1 MALIS
6 EILNVFIENTKNIY
20 NYTVFQLKHP
30 SFTNV
35 YYCVLIA
42 YLFCFTLEVVLPKQ
56 RKHGLLSRK
65 GFWLDTFYVF
75 FNDVIV
81 YVIGLFGLCAVTEL
95 IFLKILG
102 LFGVHTL
109 KFADITHWNPILQ
122 VGILFVIQDFCEFW
136 AHYFL
141 HRFDIL
147 WAFHKIHHAQET
159 LGAGSTRRFHFVEM
173 FIFKPIIYITGNLA
187 NKNNCEYHVVNVSF
201 TTEDILVLTMK
212 SDPRNACYL
221 DDLKQI
227 NIDLS
232 KVDFKRT
239 NSVETTQRVLLY
251 PEKMQSPFELMYGAK
266 SQMNHIKYL
275 PFNVIIAFDKGATYE
290 PNLATRLARALLKL
304 NQLIPKANSGKELY

>member
-1 MALIS
+1 MVLM
-6 EILNVFIENTKNIY
+6 
-20 NYTVFQLKHP
+20 HG
-30 SFTNV
+30 V
-35 YYCVLIA
+35 YAQV
-42 YLFCFTLEVVLPKQ
+42 PNSQ
-56 RKHGLLSRK
+56 RKK
-65 GFWLDTFYVF
+65 PVKKAKVKVEAPAPVVAEPVKEPNKEETEAW
-75 FNDVIV
+75 VI
-81 YVIGLFGLCAVTEL
+81 E
-95 IFLKILG
+95 KIL
-102 LFGVHTL
+102 
-109 KFADITHWNPILQ
+109 K
-122 VGILFVIQDFCEFW
+122 
-136 AHYFL
+136 
-141 HRFDIL
+141 
-147 WAFHKIHHAQET
+147 
-159 LGAGSTRRFHFVEM
+159 
-173 FIFKPIIYITGNLA
+173 FKPIIYITGNLA

>member
-1 MALIS
+1 MVLM
-6 EILNVFIENTKNIY
+6 
-20 NYTVFQLKHP
+20 HG
-30 SFTNV
+30 V
-35 YYCVLIA
+35 YAQV
-42 YLFCFTLEVVLPKQ
+42 PNSQ
-56 RKHGLLSRK
+56 RKKPVKKAKVKVEVLAPVVVEPVK
-65 GFWLDTFYVF
+65 EPTKEETEAW
-75 FNDVIV
+75 VI
-81 YVIGLFGLCAVTEL
+81 E
-95 IFLKILG
+95 KIL
-102 LFGVHTL
+102 
-109 KFADITHWNPILQ
+109 K
-122 VGILFVIQDFCEFW
+122 
-136 AHYFL
+136 
-141 HRFDIL
+141 
-147 WAFHKIHHAQET
+147 
-159 LGAGSTRRFHFVEM
+159 
-173 FIFKPIIYITGNLA
+173 FKPIIYITGNLA

>member
-1 MALIS
+1 
-6 EILNVFIENTKNIY
+6 T
-20 NYTVFQLKHP
+20 
-30 SFTNV
+30 
-35 YYCVLIA
+35 
-42 YLFCFTLEVVLPKQ
+42 
-56 RKHGLLSRK
+56 
-65 GFWLDTFYVF
+65 
-75 FNDVIV
+75 
-81 YVIGLFGLCAVTEL
+81 
-95 IFLKILG
+95 
-102 LFGVHTL
+102 
-109 KFADITHWNPILQ
+109 
-122 VGILFVIQDFCEFW
+122 
-136 AHYFL
+136 
-141 HRFDIL
+141 
-147 WAFHKIHHAQET
+147 
-159 LGAGSTRRFHFVEM
+159 
-173 FIFKPIIYITGNLA
+173 FKPIIYITGNLA

-251 PEKMQSPFELMYGAK
+251 PEKMESPFELMYGAK

-304 NQLIPKANSGKELY
+304 NQLIPKSNSSKELY

>member
-1 MALIS
+1 MVLM
-6 EILNVFIENTKNIY
+6 
-20 NYTVFQLKHP
+20 HG
-30 SFTNV
+30 V
-35 YYCVLIA
+35 YAQV
-42 YLFCFTLEVVLPKQ
+42 PNSQ
-56 RKHGLLSRK
+56 RKK
-65 GFWLDTFYVF
+65 PVKKAKVKVEVPAPVVVEPVKEPTKEETEAW
-75 FNDVIV
+75 VI
-81 YVIGLFGLCAVTEL
+81 E
-95 IFLKILG
+95 KIL
-102 LFGVHTL
+102 
-109 KFADITHWNPILQ
+109 K
-122 VGILFVIQDFCEFW
+122 
-136 AHYFL
+136 
-141 HRFDIL
+141 
-147 WAFHKIHHAQET
+147 
-159 LGAGSTRRFHFVEM
+159 
-173 FIFKPIIYITGNLA
+173 FKPIIYITGNLA

-304 NQLIPKANSGKELY
+304 NQLIPKVNSGKELY

>member
-1 MALIS
+1 MKTFL
-6 EILNVFIENTKNIY
+6 K
-20 NYTVFQLKHP
+20 YTVFFIFLVHAVFAQVP
-30 SFTNV
+30 NS
-35 YYCVLIA
+35 
-42 YLFCFTLEVVLPKQ
+42 Q
-56 RKHGLLSRK
+56 RKKPVKKAKLK
-65 GFWLDTFYVF
+65 VEAPAPVVVEPVKEPTKEETEAW
-75 FNDVIV
+75 VI
-81 YVIGLFGLCAVTEL
+81 E
-95 IFLKILG
+95 KIL
-102 LFGVHTL
+102 
-109 KFADITHWNPILQ
+109 K
-122 VGILFVIQDFCEFW
+122 
-136 AHYFL
+136 
-141 HRFDIL
+141 
-147 WAFHKIHHAQET
+147 
-159 LGAGSTRRFHFVEM
+159 
-173 FIFKPIIYITGNLA
+173 FKPIIYITGNLA

-201 TTEDILVLTMK
+201 TTEDILVLTIK

-304 NQLIPKANSGKELY
+304 NQLIPKVNSGKELY

>member
-1 MALIS
+1 MVLMH
-6 EILNVFIENTKNIY
+6 E
-20 NYTVFQLKHP
+20 
-30 SFTNV
+30 V
-35 YYCVLIA
+35 YAQV
-42 YLFCFTLEVVLPKQ
+42 PNSQ
-56 RKHGLLSRK
+56 RKK
-65 GFWLDTFYVF
+65 PVKKAKVKVETPAPVVVEPVKEPTKEETEAW
-75 FNDVIV
+75 VI
-81 YVIGLFGLCAVTEL
+81 E
-95 IFLKILG
+95 KIL
-102 LFGVHTL
+102 
-109 KFADITHWNPILQ
+109 K
-122 VGILFVIQDFCEFW
+122 
-136 AHYFL
+136 
-141 HRFDIL
+141 
-147 WAFHKIHHAQET
+147 
-159 LGAGSTRRFHFVEM
+159 
-173 FIFKPIIYITGNLA
+173 FKPIIYITGNLA

-251 PEKMQSPFELMYGAK
+251 PEKMESPFELLYGAK